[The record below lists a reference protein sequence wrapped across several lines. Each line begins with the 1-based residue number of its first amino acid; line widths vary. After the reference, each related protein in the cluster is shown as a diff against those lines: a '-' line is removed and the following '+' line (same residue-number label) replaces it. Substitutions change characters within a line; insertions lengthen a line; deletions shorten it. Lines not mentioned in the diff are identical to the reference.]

1 MMDWAD
7 REAAE
12 IVDDFVTNQN
22 SDDLLRLQHSI
33 AAVIRQ
39 VYEGSKPICH
49 PSGLALIGTILLMPS
64 V

>member
-7 REAAE
+7 REAAK
-12 IVDDFVTNQN
+12 IVDDFVANHN

-33 AAVIRQ
+33 AAIIRQ
-39 VYEGSKPICH
+39 VYEGSKPIFH
-49 PSGLALIGTILLMPS
+49 PSGFAVIGTLLLMPS

>member
-7 REAAE
+7 RQAAE

-22 SDDLLRLQHSI
+22 SDDLLRLQNNI
-33 AAVIRQ
+33 AAVIRL
-39 VYEGSKPICH
+39 VYEASKPIFH
-49 PSGLALIGTILLMPS
+49 PSGLALIGTILLTPS